1 MTQKRFGE
9 LTLFKLWVVPAAAF
23 WLCAAG
29 FVGGVIAEKNS
40 DPNKPLIPEKV
51 ALFNFKYRGRVV
63 EVSSHAIQGVAAIAM
78 YSWLFGLAVV
88 DAERKRVAK
97 ASDSDDS

>member
-1 MTQKRFGE
+1 MTQKQFGE
-9 LTLFKLWVVPAAAF
+9 VTFIKLWVVPAAAF

-29 FVGGVIAEKNS
+29 FVGGVMAEKNS
-40 DPNKPLIPEKV
+40 DPNKPLIAENV
-51 ALFNFKYRGRVV
+51 MLFRVLPT
-63 EVSSHAIQGVAAIAM
+63 HGIQGALAIGL

-97 ASDSDDS
+97 ESDSVES

>member
-9 LTLFKLWVVPAAAF
+9 MSLLKLWVVPAAAF
-23 WLCAAG
+23 WICAAG
-29 FVGGVIAEKNS
+29 FVGGVIAERNS
-40 DPNKPLIPEKV
+40 DPNKPLLP
-51 ALFNFKYRGRVV
+51 V
-63 EVSSHAIQGVAAIAM
+63 EYPAAVGGGLAIAM

-97 ASDSDDS
+97 AKDAADS

>member
-9 LTLFKLWVVPAAAF
+9 LTFLKIWIIPATAF

-29 FVGGVIAEKNS
+29 FVGGVIAEKNR
-40 DPNKPLIPEKV
+40 DPSKALIPENMMV
-51 ALFNFKYRGRVV
+51 LGVLPT
-63 EVSSHAIQGVAAIAM
+63 HGIQGAIAIGM

-97 ASDSDDS
+97 RRGSDES

>member
-9 LTLFKLWVVPAAAF
+9 LTMLKICVVPAAAF
-23 WLCAAG
+23 WLCAVG

-40 DPNKPLIPEKV
+40 DPNKPLLPVEYPTVV
-51 ALFNFKYRGRVV
+51 AG
-63 EVSSHAIQGVAAIAM
+63 GTAIAM

-97 ASDSDDS
+97 AKDPADS

>member
-29 FVGGVIAEKNS
+29 FVGGVIAEKDS
-40 DPNKPLIPEKV
+40 DPNKPLLPVEYPTALGGVV
-51 ALFNFKYRGRVV
+51 AIG
-63 EVSSHAIQGVAAIAM
+63 M

-88 DAERKRVAK
+88 DAERKHVTK
-97 ASDSDDS
+97 GSDPEEG

>member
-9 LTLFKLWVVPAAAF
+9 LNFFKIWVVPAAAF

-29 FVGGVIAEKNS
+29 FVGGVIAEQNN
-40 DPNKPLIPEKV
+40 DPNKPLISKNVMVLGVLPTH
-51 ALFNFKYRGRVV
+51 G
-63 EVSSHAIQGVAAIAM
+63 IQGAIAIAM
-78 YSWLFGLAVV
+78 YSWFFGLAVV

-97 ASDSDDS
+97 GRDSDES

>member
-9 LTLFKLWVVPAAAF
+9 LRLFKFWVVPAAAF

-29 FVGGVIAEKNS
+29 FVGGVIAERNS
-40 DPNKPLIPEKV
+40 DPNKPLIPV
-51 ALFNFKYRGRVV
+51 PYPTVV
-63 EVSSHAIQGVAAIAM
+63 TGGVAIAM

-97 ASDSDDS
+97 GNDSERS

>member
-9 LTLFKLWVVPAAAF
+9 MSLFKLWVVPAAAF
-23 WLCAAG
+23 WICAAG
-29 FVGGVIAEKNS
+29 FVGGVIAERNS
-40 DPNKPLIPEKV
+40 DPNKPLLP
-51 ALFNFKYRGRVV
+51 V
-63 EVSSHAIQGVAAIAM
+63 EYPAAVGGGLAIAM

>member
-1 MTQKRFGE
+1 MTQKRFSE
-9 LTLFKLWVVPAAAF
+9 VTLLKLWVVPAAAF

-29 FVGGVIAEKNS
+29 FVGGVLAEKNI
-40 DPNKPLIPEKV
+40 DPNKPLIAENV
-51 ALFNFKYRGRVV
+51 MLFGVLPT
-63 EVSSHAIQGVAAIAM
+63 HGIQGALAIGV

-97 ASDSDDS
+97 ESDSVES

>member
-1 MTQKRFGE
+1 MTNKRFGE
-9 LTLFKLWVVPAAAF
+9 LTLLKIWVVPAAAF

-40 DPNKPLIPEKV
+40 DPNKPLLP
-51 ALFNFKYRGRVV
+51 V
-63 EVSSHAIQGVAAIAM
+63 EYPTAVGGGVAIAM

-97 ASDSDDS
+97 GNDSERS

>member
-1 MTQKRFGE
+1 MNQKRFGE
-9 LTLFKLWVVPAAAF
+9 LTFFKIWAVPAAAF

-29 FVGGVIAEKNS
+29 FVGGVVAERNS
-40 DPNKPLIPEKV
+40 DPNKPLISVP
-51 ALFNFKYRGRVV
+51 YPSVV
-63 EVSSHAIQGVAAIAM
+63 VVGAAIAM

>member
-9 LTLFKLWVVPAAAF
+9 LTLLKLWVVPAAAF
-23 WLCAAG
+23 WICAAG
-29 FVGGVIAEKNS
+29 FVGGVIAERNS
-40 DPNKPLIPEKV
+40 DPNKPLLP
-51 ALFNFKYRGRVV
+51 V
-63 EVSSHAIQGVAAIAM
+63 EYPAAVGGGLAIAM

-97 ASDSDDS
+97 AKDAADS

>member
-9 LTLFKLWVVPAAAF
+9 LSLLKLWV
-23 WLCAAG
+23 
-29 FVGGVIAEKNS
+29 VGGVIAERNS
-40 DPNKPLIPEKV
+40 DPNKPLIPV
-51 ALFNFKYRGRVV
+51 PYPTVV
-63 EVSSHAIQGVAAIAM
+63 TGGVAIAM
-78 YSWLFGLAVV
+78 YSLLFGLAVV

>member
-9 LTLFKLWVVPAAAF
+9 LSLFRFWVVPAAAF

-29 FVGGVIAEKNS
+29 FVGGVIAQRNS
-40 DPNKPLIPEKV
+40 DPNKPLIPV
-51 ALFNFKYRGRVV
+51 PYPTVV
-63 EVSSHAIQGVAAIAM
+63 TGGVAIAM

-88 DAERKRVAK
+88 DVERKRVAK
-97 ASDSDDS
+97 GNDSERS

>member
-1 MTQKRFGE
+1 MTKKRFGE
-9 LTLFKLWVVPAAAF
+9 LTLLKIWVVPAAAF

-40 DPNKPLIPEKV
+40 DPNKPLIPENV
-51 ALFNFKYRGRVV
+51 MLYGVLPT
-63 EVSSHAIQGVAAIAM
+63 HGIQGALAIGM

-97 ASDSDDS
+97 RRGSDES

>member
-9 LTLFKLWVVPAAAF
+9 VTFFKLWVVPAAAF

-29 FVGGVIAEKNS
+29 FVGGVLAEKNS
-40 DPNKPLIPEKV
+40 DPNKPLNAENV
-51 ALFNFKYRGRVV
+51 MLFGALPTHG
-63 EVSSHAIQGVAAIAM
+63 IQGALAIGL

-97 ASDSDDS
+97 ESDSVES

>member
-9 LTLFKLWVVPAAAF
+9 VIFFKLWVVPAAAF
-23 WLCAAG
+23 WLCAAD
-29 FVGGVIAEKNS
+29 FVGGVLAEKNS
-40 DPNKPLIPEKV
+40 DPNKPLIAENVMLLGVLPTH
-51 ALFNFKYRGRVV
+51 G
-63 EVSSHAIQGVAAIAM
+63 IQGALAIGL

-97 ASDSDDS
+97 ESDSVES

>member
-9 LTLFKLWVVPAAAF
+9 MTLFKLWVVPAAAF
-23 WLCAAG
+23 WLCAVG
-29 FVGGVIAEKNS
+29 FVGGVIAERNS
-40 DPNKPLIPEKV
+40 DPKKPLIPV
-51 ALFNFKYRGRVV
+51 PYPTVV
-63 EVSSHAIQGVAAIAM
+63 TGGAAIAM

-97 ASDSDDS
+97 GNDSEKS

>member
-1 MTQKRFGE
+1 MTKKRFGE
-9 LTLFKLWVVPAAAF
+9 LTLLKIWVVPAAAF

-40 DPNKPLIPEKV
+40 DPNKPLIPENV
-51 ALFNFKYRGRVV
+51 MLYGVLPT
-63 EVSSHAIQGVAAIAM
+63 HGIQGALAIGM

-97 ASDSDDS
+97 AKDSADS

>member
-1 MTQKRFGE
+1 MTQKRFSE
-9 LTLFKLWVVPAAAF
+9 LSLFKLWVVPAAAF

-29 FVGGVIAEKNS
+29 FVGGVIAERNS
-40 DPNKPLIPEKV
+40 DSNKPLIPVPYPKV
-51 ALFNFKYRGRVV
+51 VTG
-63 EVSSHAIQGVAAIAM
+63 GVAIAM

-97 ASDSDDS
+97 ENDSEQS

>member
-9 LTLFKLWVVPAAAF
+9 LTLFKLWVVPATAF
-23 WLCAAG
+23 WLCAVG
-29 FVGGVIAEKNS
+29 FVGGLIAERNS
-40 DPNKPLIPEKV
+40 DPNKPFIPATYPREV
-51 ALFNFKYRGRVV
+51 TGVV
-63 EVSSHAIQGVAAIAM
+63 AIAM

-97 ASDSDDS
+97 GNDSERS

>member
-9 LTLFKLWVVPAAAF
+9 VIFFKLWIVPAAVF

-29 FVGGVIAEKNS
+29 FVGGVLAEKNS
-40 DPNKPLIPEKV
+40 DPNKPLIAENV
-51 ALFNFKYRGRVV
+51 MLFGVLPT
-63 EVSSHAIQGVAAIAM
+63 HGIQGALAIGL

-97 ASDSDDS
+97 ESDSVES